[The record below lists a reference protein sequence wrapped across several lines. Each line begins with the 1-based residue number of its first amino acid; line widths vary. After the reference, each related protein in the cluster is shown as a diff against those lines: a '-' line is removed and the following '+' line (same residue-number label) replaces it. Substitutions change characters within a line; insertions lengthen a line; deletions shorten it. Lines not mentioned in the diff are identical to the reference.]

1 MVPASISGERMKV
14 TRIGE
19 DQMRRPQFAQ
29 AWSLFQIIHGNG
41 TLTTVGNQI
50 GGKVKANI
58 DAKIFTNAC
67 ALRMSYVLNRAGLPI
82 PHLVHETVS
91 GGDGYQYF
99 FRVKDLFEFLRNS
112 LGKPDSILT
121 GPSAG
126 GLTAKK
132 GLLVFEVAIWR
143 DASGHATL
151 WDGVTCSD
159 HCYFPVAKRVL
170 FWALP

>member
-1 MVPASISGERMKV
+1 
-14 TRIGE
+14 
-19 DQMRRPQFAQ
+19 MRRPQFTQTWA
-29 AWSLFQIIHGNG
+29 LFQTIHGDG
-41 TLTTVGNQI
+41 TLATVGNQI

-58 DAKIFTNAC
+58 DAHIFTNAC

-82 PHLVHETVS
+82 PRLEGETVS
-91 GGDGYQYF
+91 GGDHYQYF
-99 FRVKDLFEFLRNS
+99 FRLMDLAAFLRHS
-112 LGKPDSILT
+112 LGKPDGILM

-126 GLTAKK
+126 GL
-132 GLLVFEVAIWR
+132 GLMEKRGILLFEVAIWG

-159 HCYFPVAKRVL
+159 HCYFLEAKRLL